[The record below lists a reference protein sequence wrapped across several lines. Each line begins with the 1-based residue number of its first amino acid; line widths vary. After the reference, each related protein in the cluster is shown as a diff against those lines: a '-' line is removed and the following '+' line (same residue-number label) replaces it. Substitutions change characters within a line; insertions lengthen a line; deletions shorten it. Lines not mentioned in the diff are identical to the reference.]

1 MASICVDHFIE
12 AQNTNLG
19 AAVAELRAGEKTS
32 HWIWYVFPQI
42 AELGHSERAK
52 YYGIKTRREAK
63 AFIHHPVLSANYL
76 SCLDALLLHTDKDI
90 TTVLGGIDASKLN
103 SSLTLF
109 KGVSNNEI
117 ILQKIEKVL
126 EGFFDSSECD
136 RTLDFLSR
144 RPFLSSVLKFWIK
157 ASQKYQSS

>member
-1 MASICVDHFIE
+1 MASICLDHFIE
-12 AQNTNLG
+12 AQNANFKIALT
-19 AAVAELRAGEKTS
+19 ELTAGKKRN
-32 HWIWYVFPQI
+32 HWMWYIFPQI
-42 AELGHSERAK
+42 AGLGFSERSK
-52 YYGIKTRREAK
+52 RYGIKTRKEAK
-63 AFIHHPVLSANYL
+63 AFISHPILSANYS
-76 SCLDALLLHTDKDI
+76 SCLDALLLHKGTPI
-90 TTVLGGIDASKLN
+90 MSIMGGIDASKLN

-144 RPFLSSVLKFWIK
+144 RSFLSSVLKFWIK